1 MYLLEVILRPA
12 KKLLLLSFNLFKFQV
27 IFFAG
32 FGVGFGPVPGWRIC
46 GRRVGR
52 VLLRPILVF
61 HLFFHLLKAL
71 S

>member
-12 KKLLLLSFNLFKFQV
+12 KKLLLLFFNLFKFQV

-32 FGVGFGPVPGWRIC
+32 FGPVPGCRIC